1 MNEKIGGDT
10 LFCDYYA
17 QWVKVYKAGA
27 IRDVTMR
34 KYELAQGWLGR
45 LAPGLRLRELD
56 RVAYQRLIN
65 GYAEEHERQ
74 TTMDFH
80 HLVKG
85 AILDAVDEGFI
96 ARDPTRKVIIKGR
109 APRRKKA
116 KYLNQF
122 ELHAILGD
130 LELGEAPSW
139 DWLILLVAKTGLR
152 FSEALGLTP
161 ADFDLARQTLEVNK
175 TWDYKNGGGFVPT
188 KNTSSVRKVQLD
200 WQLVMQLAALLK
212 GLPEDEPIFVD
223 GKVYNSTAN
232 DVLARHCRNVGAPVI
247 SVHGLRHTHASL
259 LLFAGVSIA
268 SVSKRLG
275 HASMNTT
282 QETYLHV
289 IRELENKDVDI
300 IMRAISTLV

>member
-1 MNEKIGGDT
+1 MNEKFDGKT

-17 QWVKVYKAGA
+17 QWVQVYKAGA

-34 KYELAQGWLGR
+34 KYELAQGWLGK
-45 LAPGLRLRELD
+45 LAPDLKLCELD

-80 HLVKG
+80 HQIKG
-85 AILDAVDEGFI
+85 AVLDAVDEGLI
-96 ARDPTRKVIIKGR
+96 AHDPTRKVIIKGK
-109 APRRKKA
+109 APRQKKV

-130 LELGEAPSW
+130 LTLGEKPSW

-200 WQLVMQLAALLK
+200 WQLTMQLATLLR
-212 GLPEDEPIFVD
+212 D
-223 GKVYNSTAN
+223 
-232 DVLARHCRNVGAPVI
+232 CR
-247 SVHGLRHTHASL
+247 
-259 LLFAGVSIA
+259 
-268 SVSKRLG
+268 SVSRSSSTG
-275 HASMNTT
+275 RFTT
-282 QETYLHV
+282 RQPTMFWRGTAV
-289 IRELENKDVDI
+289 MSGRP
-300 IMRAISTLV
+300 